1 MTRTSGCRL
10 FCRSLFSALLLL
22 SAPLTRAQWTQPTPE
37 ELSMTS
43 QPQVP
48 GAAAVY
54 LYREET
60 TEDNLHMFSVYVRLK
75 VLTDLGK
82 EFGNVELDYAHF
94 SGGAN
99 LTIDSIQGRTIHPDG
114 TIVPFT
120 GKPYDK
126 LVEKAGGV
134 KIMAKVFSMP
144 DVQPGSIIEYRY
156 NLRYDD
162 NYYIP
167 PDWFIQSKLFTR
179 KAHYSWKPTGKPLMS
194 GGDRAQ
200 LTASISW
207 TPILPAGTELKQ
219 TRFPPTGV
227 QEVGPLLFELDVHDV
242 PPAPEEDFMPPV
254 ASLSYRVLFYYSA
267 YRTGE
272 EYWKNEGKYWS
283 KQRDKFIGPGSAVT
297 AAVHDLIAPADTQ
310 DQKLR
315 KIYAAV
321 MQLENTNFT
330 REHTSAEEK
339 AEGFKDVHNTDDIWK
354 RKRGSDDQLA
364 ELFVAMARAAGLKAY
379 LAAVTDRDRSIFLT
393 AYLSFSQFDDYIAIV
408 NVDGKEQ
415 FFDPGARYCPYQ
427 HLVWKHTQV
436 GGIRQIEGGS
446 AFVNTPGEG
455 YTYSRTQRLADLT
468 LDQQGAV
475 TGTITMSYS
484 GSPAVRWRQRSLTGD
499 ATSLEQDIRTS
510 VEELVPSGLEVKV
523 TSISKLDDYEK
534 PLIVNLQVSGSLGS
548 STGKRLLIPADIFE
562 ANSKPAFPHEKREV
576 PVYFQYT
583 HVNQDAVRIKFPA
596 TLAVES
602 LPASDKANFEKY
614 AVYSLKAE
622 STPTS
627 FTVRRDY
634 AMGEIIFRLEEYPGL
649 RSFYSKFEN
658 KDQEAVVLTAAPA
671 AKATP
676 TGN

>member
-10 FCRSLFSALLLL
+10 VCRSLFSALLLL

-54 LYREET
+54 LYREES

-144 DVQPGSIIEYRY
+144 DVEPGSIIEYRY
-156 NLRYDD
+156 KLRYDD
-162 NYYIP
+162 DYYIP
-167 PDWFIQSKLFTR
+167 PDWYIQSKLFTR
-179 KAHYSWKPTGKPLMS
+179 KAHYSWRPTNKPLMS
-194 GGDRAQ
+194 GGDHAQ

-219 TRFPPTGV
+219 SRFPGTDA
-227 QEVGPLLFELDVHDV
+227 LFFELDVHDIL
-242 PPAPEEDFMPPV
+242 PAPEEDFMPPV

-272 EYWKNEGKYWS
+272 EYWKDEGKYWS

-321 MQLENTNFT
+321 MQLENTDFT
-330 REHTSAEEK
+330 REHSSAEEK

-364 ELFVAMARAAGLKAY
+364 ELFVAMARAAGMKAY

-393 AYLSFSQFDDYIAIV
+393 AHLSFSQFDDYLAIV

-455 YTYSRTQRLADLT
+455 YTYSRTQRLADLS

-475 TGTITMSYS
+475 TGIITMIYS

-499 ATSLEQDIRTS
+499 ATSIEQEVRTS

-534 PLIVNLQVSGSLGS
+534 PLVVNLQVSGSLGS

-562 ANSKPAFPHEKREV
+562 ANSKPAFPHEKRDV

-583 HVNQDAVRIKFPA
+583 HLNQDAVRIKFPA

-602 LPASDKANFEKY
+602 LPATDKANFEKY

-627 FTVRRDY
+627 FTVHRDY

>member
-10 FCRSLFSALLLL
+10 VCRSLFSALLLL

-54 LYREET
+54 LYREES

-144 DVQPGSIIEYRY
+144 DVEPGSIIEYRY
-156 NLRYDD
+156 KLRYDD
-162 NYYIP
+162 DYYIP
-167 PDWFIQSKLFTR
+167 PDWYIQSKLFTR
-179 KAHYSWKPTGKPLMS
+179 KAHYSWRPTNKPLMS
-194 GGDRAQ
+194 GGDHAQ

-219 TRFPPTGV
+219 SRFPGTDA
-227 QEVGPLLFELDVHDV
+227 LFFELDVHDIL
-242 PPAPEEDFMPPV
+242 PAPEEDFMPPV

-272 EYWKNEGKYWS
+272 EYWKNEGNTV
-283 KQRDKFIGPGSAVT
+283 QATRQIHRPGSAVT

-321 MQLENTNFT
+321 MQLENTDFT
-330 REHTSAEEK
+330 REHSSAEEK

-354 RKRGSDDQLA
+354 RKRGATTSW
-364 ELFVAMARAAGLKAY
+364 
-379 LAAVTDRDRSIFLT
+379 RS
-393 AYLSFSQFDDYIAIV
+393 SSSQWHA
-408 NVDGKEQ
+408 
-415 FFDPGARYCPYQ
+415 
-427 HLVWKHTQV
+427 
-436 GGIRQIEGGS
+436 
-446 AFVNTPGEG
+446 
-455 YTYSRTQRLADLT
+455 
-468 LDQQGAV
+468 
-475 TGTITMSYS
+475 
-484 GSPAVRWRQRSLTGD
+484 
-499 ATSLEQDIRTS
+499 
-510 VEELVPSGLEVKV
+510 
-523 TSISKLDDYEK
+523 
-534 PLIVNLQVSGSLGS
+534 
-548 STGKRLLIPADIFE
+548 
-562 ANSKPAFPHEKREV
+562 
-576 PVYFQYT
+576 
-583 HVNQDAVRIKFPA
+583 
-596 TLAVES
+596 
-602 LPASDKANFEKY
+602 LPA
-614 AVYSLKAE
+614 
-622 STPTS
+622 
-627 FTVRRDY
+627 
-634 AMGEIIFRLEEYPGL
+634 
-649 RSFYSKFEN
+649 
-658 KDQEAVVLTAAPA
+658 
-671 AKATP
+671 
-676 TGN
+676 